1 MRQCVEFAYR
11 FQNISLCP
19 LVTLRSSLSQVNEI
33 GCSYM
38 PCFKMHVT
46 DIFFIQYLNIVI
58 LSTLVALSLI
68 TSPTTSSCLNFHCI
82 YYYSRCFSLIYTHI
96 YAPHFMVCH
105 AFDMHQYYMIIQIY
119 DIISETALLC
129 LIIRSSVSIYPFQA
143 WFYQKGHKSYYGL
156 PFCIF
161 CNLNS
166 KITLSF

>member
-1 MRQCVEFAYR
+1 M
-11 FQNISLCP
+11 
-19 LVTLRSSLSQVNEI
+19 
-33 GCSYM
+33 
-38 PCFKMHVT
+38 
-46 DIFFIQYLNIVI
+46 I
-58 LSTLVALSLI
+58 LSTLVPLSLI

-82 YYYSRCFSLIYTHI
+82 YYYSRRFSLIYTHI

-129 LIIRSSVSIYPFQA
+129 LIIRSSVSIYLSQA

-161 CNLNS
+161 CNFNS
-166 KITLSF
+166 KITLSI